1 MVVET
6 LGDESTGTPVGI
18 ALQVA
23 VPDDRIFYIFRAA
36 REERLTRAL
45 NRLLAACHLE
55 LAANP
60 APEPEFR
67 ARVLEIDAELAE
79 IVGR

>member
-1 MVVET
+1 MAVET
-6 LGDESTGTPVGI
+6 PDSESAGTLLGP
-18 ALQVA
+18 ALGEA
-23 VPDDRIFYIFRAA
+23 VLDDRIFYVSRAE

-45 NRLLAACHLE
+45 NRLLSACHLE

-67 ARVLEIDAELAE
+67 ARVLEIDAELAGITE
-79 IVGR
+79 R